1 MFYSDKPIEKI
12 KEDFLYRKPFCED
25 IYNALRNYNKNESLV
40 IAVSGEWGYG
50 KTSILNMIE
59 DLSDP
64 KKEIIIRFNP
74 WLVSNRKQLISD
86 FLTELSLK
94 LEKINKNKEI
104 KNLGKSLKAYSKA
117 LKPLSLIPAANV
129 LAKFIEQAM
138 RETGEALESY
148 GEFKEEDIL
157 TLKKEINDYIRKY
170 PKKIIVMIDDIDRLA
185 DDEIKEIFT
194 LIRSISDFENII
206 YILAFDRRII
216 EKALD
221 TLQEKKGAEYLEK
234 IVQVVLEVPII
245 DEELL
250 NDIFFK
256 RLNESI
262 PNLNKTNMKQEYFNE
277 LFYNGLEEVI
287 KQCIRNYRDLGRF
300 FNTLDFDIEF
310 SKIELNV
317 FDYLVITFFKVY
329 ENSFYNFIKNS
340 RFIFLGEKNYLLD
353 KDKRIKQYTKEIEEN
368 LSKLKRIK
376 EETALILL
384 KRVFPKIREYYDGN
398 LTVVISEEYEK
409 ENRICT
415 KENFAN
421 YFKFSISSYQISNE
435 ELINFLESNTREKQK
450 YIINEILKE
459 KKIKNFLKKLRLFID
474 KLSLE
479 NSENCLLELSR
490 IGNEI
495 VEKNRNFQYNSPV
508 YDIIFI
514 ARNVLNKMKNEERN
528 ELVKKI
534 ITEIDDKDPYFYYYL
549 IRSLIEI
556 NEEKLFNAKD
566 IEIFIEMISQKTEFY
581 FKEGNNTG
589 FFIEI
594 LYILKKFNKVEIAKK
609 FINIILKRENG
620 VLDILKLFIS
630 ESSISNGYSSK
641 TVKHI
646 YIDYIDEFFNSCHL
660 EKEIKKLPDNIQKEN
675 IELIKIFLKKEKST
689 DRLRNKNK

>member
-1 MFYSDKPIEKI
+1 MILKI
-12 KEDFLYRKPFCED
+12 L
-25 IYNALRNYNKNESLV
+25 
-40 IAVSGEWGYG
+40 
-50 KTSILNMIE
+50 
-59 DLSDP
+59 
-64 KKEIIIRFNP
+64 
-74 WLVSNRKQLISD
+74 
-86 FLTELSLK
+86 
-94 LEKINKNKEI
+94 
-104 KNLGKSLKAYSKA
+104 
-117 LKPLSLIPAANV
+117 
-129 LAKFIEQAM
+129 
-138 RETGEALESY
+138 
-148 GEFKEEDIL
+148 
-157 TLKKEINDYIRKY
+157 
-170 PKKIIVMIDDIDRLA
+170 
-185 DDEIKEIFT
+185 
-194 LIRSISDFENII
+194 

>member
-129 LAKFIEQAM
+129 LAKFIEQAI

-609 FINIILKRENG
+609 FISIILKRENG

>member
-12 KEDFLYRKPFCED
+12 KEDVLYRKPFCED

-64 KKEIIIRFNP
+64 NKEIIIRFNP

-94 LEKINKNKEI
+94 LEKINKSKEI

-117 LKPLSLIPAANV
+117 LKPLLLIPAANV
-129 LAKFIEQAM
+129 LAKFIEQAI

-157 TLKKEINDYIRKY
+157 TLKKEINDYIREY
-170 PKKIIVMIDDIDRLA
+170 PRKIIVMIDDIDRLA

-384 KRVFPKIREYYDGN
+384 KTVFPKIREYYDGN
-398 LTVVISEEYEK
+398 LTVIISEEYEK

-421 YFKFSISSYQISNE
+421 YFKFSISSYQLSNE

-459 KKIKNFLKKLRLFID
+459 KKIKKFLKKLRLFID
-474 KLSLE
+474 KLPLE

-495 VEKNRNFQYNSPV
+495 VEKNRNFQYNNPV

-534 ITEIDDKDPYFYYYL
+534 IVEIDDKDPYFYYYL

-581 FKEGNNTG
+581 FKEGNNTD

-594 LYILKKFNKVEIAKK
+594 LYILKKFNKVEIAEK

-646 YIDYIDEFFNSCHL
+646 YIDYIDEFSNSCHL